1 MNIKMFTN
9 EGFGAKVRLQRK
21 RLGLKQIDLANA
33 LQVSPQAVSKWERRE
48 NAPDVSILVPLS
60 KLLGISTDKLLGAHE
75 DYNKEIETTVFVS
88 DIPGSTRKTQSMAH
102 EEVETWTNGFLFQL
116 TEISL
121 RHDGISV
128 KYIGDGLLC
137 FFSGADRQQRAIQAS
152 ISAKKIV
159 AEPLHIGWN
168 SGVIYPC
175 AIGHPD
181 YARPDILNVS

>member
-1 MNIKMFTN
+1 MPIK
-9 EGFGAKVRLQRK
+9 
-21 RLGLKQIDLANA
+21 
-33 LQVSPQAVSKWERRE
+33 
-48 NAPDVSILVPLS
+48 
-60 KLLGISTDKLLGAHE
+60 

-116 TEISL
+116 TGISL